1 MIEFADSAKLHKHTQ
16 YYKLQNAGSF
26 GNCQFKNQ
34 GKNNST
40 NLGGNRCWIET
51 QILIEKDSNLGGGS
65 VHPHLP
71 PTELG
76 SVPGKWQLV
85 YKTEISSF
93 NCH

>member
-40 NLGGNRCWIET
+40 NLG
-51 QILIEKDSNLGGGS
+51 
-65 VHPHLP
+65 
-71 PTELG
+71 
-76 SVPGKWQLV
+76 
-85 YKTEISSF
+85 EIGVDRNPNF
-93 NCH
+93 N

>member
-40 NLGGNRCWIET
+40 NLG
-51 QILIEKDSNLGGGS
+51 
-65 VHPHLP
+65 
-71 PTELG
+71 
-76 SVPGKWQLV
+76 
-85 YKTEISSF
+85 EIGVE
-93 NCH
+93 